1 MFRNLFNPDSGLM
14 ITMSRITDVI
24 FLSLF
29 WLVCCIPVVTAG
41 ASFAAL
47 YDASYRA
54 FRENE
59 KNTWK
64 RFFSTF
70 RDNWKS
76 GILPTIL
83 FLLAGAGLMKAVIA
97 LWNLAVA
104 GSLSWMMFS
113 ALAFV
118 AMVILGVL
126 SVMFPMLS
134 RFENSFAAL
143 VKNTVFLSLANLP
156 RTVVLGIL
164 NAITLLLCLRLVVP
178 VFLLPSLS
186 ALLGSYLIEP
196 MFKPYMNVE
205 NAAH

>member
-54 FRENE
+54 FRKNE

-156 RTVVLGIL
+156 RTAVLGIL

-205 NAAH
+205 NAAD

>member
-1 MFRNLFNPDSGLM
+1 MFRNLFNPESALM
-14 ITMSRITDVI
+14 ITMSRITDCI

-29 WLVCCIPVVTAG
+29 WMIGCIPVVTIG

-70 RDNWKS
+70 KENWKS
-76 GILPTIL
+76 GILPTAV
-83 FLLAGAGLMKAVIA
+83 FLLMGTGLLKAAIA

-104 GSLSWMMFS
+104 GTISWMLFS
-113 ALAFV
+113 AGAFV
-118 AMVILGVL
+118 AVVVLGIL
-126 SVMFPMLS
+126 SVLFPVLS

-143 VKNTVFLSLANLP
+143 LKNTVFLALANLP
-156 RTVVLGIL
+156 RTAVLGLL
-164 NAITLLLCLRLVVP
+164 NGISLFLCLRLVVP
-178 VFLLPSLS
+178 VFLLPSLA
-186 ALLGSYLIEP
+186 ALLGSYLLEP

-205 NAAH
+205 NAAD

>member
-156 RTVVLGIL
+156 RTAVLGIL

>member
-97 LWNLAVA
+97 LWNLAVE

-156 RTVVLGIL
+156 RTAVLGIL

-205 NAAH
+205 NAAD

>member
-156 RTVVLGIL
+156 RTAVLGIL

-205 NAAH
+205 NAAD

>member
-29 WLVCCIPVVTAG
+29 WLMCCIPVVTAG

-83 FLLAGAGLMKAVIA
+83 FLLAGAGLMKAVIT

-118 AMVILGVL
+118 AMVILGIL

-134 RFENSFAAL
+134 RFENSFVAL

-178 VFLLPSLS
+178 VFLLPSLA

-196 MFKPYMNVE
+196 MFKPYLTE
-205 NAAH
+205 NAA

>member
-29 WLVCCIPVVTAG
+29 WLMCCIPVVTAG

-83 FLLAGAGLMKAVIA
+83 FLLAGAGLMKAVIT

-118 AMVILGVL
+118 AMVILGIL

-156 RTVVLGIL
+156 RTMVLGIL
-164 NAITLLLCLRLVVP
+164 NGISLLLCLRLVIP
-178 VFLLPSLS
+178 VFILPSLA

-196 MFKPYMNVE
+196 MFKPYVNVE
-205 NAAH
+205 NAAD

>member
-1 MFRNLFNPDSGLM
+1 MFRNLFNPESGLM

-24 FLSLF
+24 FLSIF
-29 WLVCCIPVVTAG
+29 WLMCCIPVVTVG

-47 YDASYRA
+47 YDATYRV

-70 RDNWKS
+70 RDNWKG
-76 GILPTIL
+76 GIVPTIL
-83 FLLAGAGLMKAVIA
+83 FLLAGAGLMKAVIT

-118 AMVILGVL
+118 AMVILGIL

-156 RTVVLGIL
+156 RTMVLGIL
-164 NAITLLLCLRLVVP
+164 NGISLLLCLRLVIP
-178 VFLLPSLS
+178 VFILPSLA

-205 NAAH
+205 NAAD

>member
-29 WLVCCIPVVTAG
+29 WLMCCIPVVTAG

-83 FLLAGAGLMKAVIA
+83 FLLAGAGLMKAVIT

-118 AMVILGVL
+118 AMVILGIL

-134 RFENSFAAL
+134 RFENSLGAL
-143 VKNTVFLSLANLP
+143 LKNTVFLAMANLP
-156 RTVVLGIL
+156 RTAVLGAI
-164 NAITLLLCLRLVVP
+164 NAVT
-178 VFLLPSLS
+178 VFLCARLIVPLFFLPSLA
-186 ALLGSYLIEP
+186 ALFGSFAIEP
-196 MFKPYMNVE
+196 MFKPFMNDTE
-205 NAAH
+205 